1 VKRFL
6 HGRALTPLIGP
17 WVACLTA
24 AALVYMFER
33 AMPAF
38 HDIVKIV
45 YFIIG
50 VILAILTGRSLRSRM
65 SRRRQ
70 GDRRHADRRD
80 EHQDES

>member
-1 VKRFL
+1 MKRLF

-17 WVACLTA
+17 WIACLIA

-50 VILAILTGRSLRSRM
+50 VLLAIITGRALRSRM
-65 SRRRQ
+65 GKRRQ
-70 GDRRHADRRD
+70 GERRQRDDRRGHED
-80 EHQDES
+80 

>member
-1 VKRFL
+1 MKRFL

-17 WVACLTA
+17 WIACLTA

-50 VILAILTGRSLRSRM
+50 VLLAIITGRALRSRM
-65 SRRRQ
+65 SKRRQ
-70 GDRRHADRRD
+70 GERRQREDRRGHED
-80 EHQDES
+80 

>member
-1 VKRFL
+1 MKRFL
-6 HGRALTPLIGP
+6 HGRTLTPLIGP
-17 WVACLTA
+17 WIACLTA

-50 VILAILTGRSLRSRM
+50 VLLAIITGRALRSRM
-65 SRRRQ
+65 GKRRQ
-70 GDRRHADRRD
+70 GERRHGDRRD
-80 EHQDES
+80 RDDED